1 MYRKPLN
8 KEVTRDELLHMRE
21 EGWTNAEIAEMLDV
35 SSRTIYNYIGGQR
48 AHKHNTEQETEKPPA
63 APEMTQTVAV
73 PEAPPKLVK
82 TAPALRQTD
91 WRDKLFADNTGNKWV
106 VWSYIMTAGRCE
118 REQYDFTATYDEAFA
133 KAKQIMEDNAA
144 DFRKQ
149 TLMQD
154 KGASDIMHAVC
165 AARYHA
171 RKMMG
176 IQIMGL

>member
-1 MYRKPLN
+1 MYRKPLS
-8 KEVTRDELLHMRE
+8 KEVTRDELMHMRE

-48 AHKHNTEQETEKPPA
+48 AHKRGEEQTAEKPSA
-63 APEMTQTVAV
+63 ASETTQTAVA
-73 PEAPPKLVK
+73 PEAPPGLAQAAQ
-82 TAPALRQTD
+82 TPCQTD

>member
-1 MYRKPLN
+1 MYRKPLS
-8 KEVTRDELLHMRE
+8 KEVTRDELMHMRE

-48 AHKHNTEQETEKPPA
+48 AHKRGEEQAAEKPSA
-63 APEMTQTVAV
+63 ASETTQTAAA
-73 PEAPPKLVK
+73 PEAPPGLAQAAQ
-82 TAPALRQTD
+82 TPCQTD

-165 AARYHA
+165 TARYHA